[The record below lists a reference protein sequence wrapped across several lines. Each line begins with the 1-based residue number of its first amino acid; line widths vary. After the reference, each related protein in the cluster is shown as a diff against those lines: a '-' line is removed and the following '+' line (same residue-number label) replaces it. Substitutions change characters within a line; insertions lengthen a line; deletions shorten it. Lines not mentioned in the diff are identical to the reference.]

1 MLYFA
6 YGSNLYHK
14 QMKKRCKDSVYIRC
28 YILKNY
34 RLFFRNNFLGG
45 GVADIQRK
53 NKSKV
58 LGALYKISK
67 RDEKKL
73 DVYEDFPNTYV
84 KRYFTLLGKK
94 VMFYYMPKKCCPLL
108 WLELSSLF
116 SRIENIIF
124 TSFSVI
130 FVKSPFT
137 KPLPPVLKYLYL
149 FVKSLN
155 SFILFSESNA

>member
-73 DVYEDFPNTYV
+73 DVYEDFPILYKKYYFLYEGKNVMTYTMTKKTPFRFPTERYLNIV
-84 KRYFTLLGKK
+84 KRGYKDCKLDLKF
-94 VMFYYMPKKCCPLL
+94 
-108 WLELSSLF
+108 LEKAL
-116 SRIENIIF
+116 I
-124 TSFSVI
+124 
-130 FVKSPFT
+130 K
-137 KPLPPVLKYLYL
+137 
-149 FVKSLN
+149 
-155 SFILFSESNA
+155 